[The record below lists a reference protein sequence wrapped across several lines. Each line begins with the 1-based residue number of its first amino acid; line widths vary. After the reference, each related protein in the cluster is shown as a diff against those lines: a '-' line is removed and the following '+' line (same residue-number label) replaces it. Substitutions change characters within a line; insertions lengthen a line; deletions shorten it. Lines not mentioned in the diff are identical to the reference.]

1 MTTMADIKQAILSL
15 PKGEYAELIEWL
27 HDLDEQKWDQQIEDD
42 SISGRLE
49 FLREEA
55 IEGKRTGTLRNI

>member
-15 PKGEYAELIEWL
+15 PKGEFVELIEWL
-27 HDLDEQKWDQQIEDD
+27 HDLDEQKWDQQIEDE
-42 SISGRLE
+42 SNSGRLE

-55 IEGKRTGTLRNI
+55 KEGKRTRTLRNI